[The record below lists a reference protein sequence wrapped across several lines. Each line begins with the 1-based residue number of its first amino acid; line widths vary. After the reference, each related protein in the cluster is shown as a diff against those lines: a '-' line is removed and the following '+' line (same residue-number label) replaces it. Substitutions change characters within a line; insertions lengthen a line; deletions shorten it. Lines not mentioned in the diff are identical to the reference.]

1 VDQAIVE
8 EVRPARFVPRR
19 GLVLMAALMAIFM
32 PAVESSIVATALPTI
47 IGDLGGFDLFSW
59 VFAVPLLTTAV
70 TIPLYGRLADLYGRK
85 RVFFV
90 GTVIFL
96 IGTTLCGFARSMV
109 VLILFRAL
117 QGVGAGAIQLIALT
131 IIGDIYT
138 PSERARIQGF
148 SSAVWGF
155 AAVVGPALSAFLVEY
170 VHWSVVFWVN
180 IPVGIL
186 SIAMFALFLEERVER
201 REHRIDYLGGAL
213 LVVGIGALMLALVE
227 AMKFDGRMI
236 AALVAL
242 GIGALAWLLFH
253 ETRTAEPILPLG
265 LWRRRV
271 VTLANLGSFGAVATN
286 MAVSVLLPTYVQ
298 GVMGRSPGVAGFVVG
313 TASVSWMFASFA
325 AGRLMIRTSYR
336 LTAAIGGVS
345 LMAGCAVL
353 LIMEPSASVL
363 WPATGS
369 FLIGIGMGFCNT
381 TFIVSI
387 QGAVE
392 WHERGAATGSQMF
405 MRMIAM
411 ALGAAL
417 FGAIVNFGVHQ
428 RLPGAADA
436 VNQLLHAAARQSLGA
451 AEIAQLAQAVAL
463 SAHAAFLV
471 AALIA
476 VLTLVVS
483 LGFPSGLSPVR
494 SPPTLRSRA
503 MSTGL
508 SASGPTL
515 PSPAIPGSSPG
526 SGGLGRGQAGEG

>member
-1 VDQAIVE
+1 MDQGIVE
-8 EVRPARFVPRR
+8 EVRTTRFVPRR
-19 GLVLMAALMAIFM
+19 GLVLAAALMAIFM
-32 PAVESSIVATALPTI
+32 PAVEASIVATALPTI
-47 IGDLGGFDLFSW
+47 IGDLGGFHLFSW
-59 VFAVPLLTTAV
+59 VFAVPLLTQAV

-109 VLILFRAL
+109 VLICFRAL
-117 QGVGAGAIQLIALT
+117 QGIGAGAIQLIAVT

-138 PSERARIQGF
+138 PAERARIQGF

-155 AAVVGPALSAFLVEY
+155 AAVIGPALSAFLVEY

-180 IPVGIL
+180 LPVGIV
-186 SIAMFALFLEERVER
+186 SVAMFALFLHERVER
-201 REHRIDYLGGAL
+201 REHRIDYLGGVL

-227 AMKFDGRMI
+227 AMTLDRSTI

-253 ETRTAEPILPLG
+253 EQRTAEPMLPLA

-286 MAVSVLLPTYVQ
+286 MAVSVLLPAYVQ
-298 GVMGRSPGVAGFVVG
+298 GVMGKSPGVAGFVVG

-336 LTAAIGGVS
+336 LTAAIGGMS
-345 LMAGCAVL
+345 LVAGCAVL
-353 LIMEPSASVL
+353 LMLEPAAGVL

-381 TFIVSI
+381 TFLVSI

-392 WHERGAATGSQMF
+392 FHERGAATGSQMF
-405 MRMIAM
+405 MRMIGM
-411 ALGAAL
+411 SLGAAL

-428 RLPGAADA
+428 RLPGADDA
-436 VNQLLHAAARQSLGA
+436 VNHLLDSASRQGLGVG
-451 AEIAQLAQAVAL
+451 EIARLADAVAL
-463 SAHAAFLV
+463 SVHNACLV

-476 VLTLVVS
+476 VITLVVAAAY
-483 LGFPSGLSPVR
+483 PRGLSPVR
-494 SPPTLRSRA
+494 TP
-503 MSTGL
+503 
-508 SASGPTL
+508 
-515 PSPAIPGSSPG
+515 IPFRNP
-526 SGGLGRGQAGEG
+526 R

>member
-1 VDQAIVE
+1 MDQAVVDEVGAVMIV
-8 EVRPARFVPRR
+8 PHR
-19 GLVLMAALMAIFM
+19 GWVLAAALMAIFM

-47 IGDLGGFDLFSW
+47 IGDLGGFHLFSW
-59 VFAVPLLTTAV
+59 VFAVPLLTQAV
-70 TIPLYGRLADLYGRK
+70 TIPLYGRFADLYGRK
-85 RVFFV
+85 RTFIV
-90 GTVIFL
+90 GTIIFL
-96 IGTTLCGFARSMV
+96 VGTTLCGFARSMV
-109 VLILFRAL
+109 VLISFRAL

-138 PSERARIQGF
+138 PPERARIQGF

-180 IPVGIL
+180 IPVGVV
-186 SIAMFALFLEERVER
+186 SIAMFVLFLDERIER

-213 LVVGIGALMLALVE
+213 LVLGIGALMLALVE
-227 AMKFDGRMI
+227 AMNFNPLTT

-242 GIGALAWLLFH
+242 GILALAWLLVH
-253 ETRTAEPILPLG
+253 ELHTREPMLPLT

-336 LTAAIGGVS
+336 LTAVIGAFS
-345 LMAGCAVL
+345 LMAGCAIL
-353 LIMEPSASVL
+353 MMMEPAGGALLPAS
-363 WPATGS
+363 GS

-387 QGAVE
+387 QGAVA

-411 ALGAAL
+411 SLGAAVL
-417 FGAIVNFGVHQ
+417 GAIVNFGVHW
-428 RLPGAADA
+428 RLPGADDA
-436 VNQLLHAAARQSLGA
+436 VNQLLHLTDRAGIGA
-451 AEIAQLAQAVAL
+451 AELARLVEAVAL
-463 SAHAAFLV
+463 SVHSAVLV

-476 VLTLVVS
+476 VLTLVVAV
-483 LGFPSGLSPVR
+483 GYPRGLSPVR
-494 SPPTLRSRA
+494 SPVR
-503 MSTGL
+503 
-508 SASGPTL
+508 
-515 PSPAIPGSSPG
+515 
-526 SGGLGRGQAGEG
+526 

>member
-8 EVRPARFVPRR
+8 EVGAATIVPRR
-19 GLVLMAALMAIFM
+19 GWVLAAALMAIFM
-32 PAVESSIVATALPTI
+32 PAVEGSIVATALPTI
-47 IGDLGGFDLFSW
+47 IGDLGGFHLFSW
-59 VFAVPLLTTAV
+59 VFAVPLLTQAV
-70 TIPLYGRLADLYGRK
+70 TIPLYGRFADLYGRK
-85 RVFFV
+85 RVFIV

-109 VLILFRAL
+109 VLILFRGV

-138 PSERARIQGF
+138 PTERARIQGF

-155 AAVVGPALSAFLVEY
+155 AAVIGPALSAFLVEY

-180 IPVGIL
+180 IPVGII
-186 SIAMFALFLEERVER
+186 SIAMFALFLDERVER

-227 AMKFDGRMI
+227 AMNFDGLTT

-242 GIGALAWLLFH
+242 GIGALSWLLTH
-253 ETRTAEPILPLG
+253 ELHTAEPMLPLA

-313 TASVSWMFASFA
+313 AASVSWMFASFA

-336 LTAAIGGVS
+336 LTAAIGGIS
-345 LMAGCAVL
+345 LVAGCAVL
-353 LIMEPSASVL
+353 LMMQPSGGAL
-363 WPATGS
+363 LPAAGS

-387 QGAVE
+387 QGAVA

-411 ALGAAL
+411 SLGAAV
-417 FGAIVNFGVHQ
+417 FGAIVNFGVHR
-428 RLPGAADA
+428 RLPGADDA
-436 VNQLLHAAARQSLGA
+436 VNQLLHLASRQGLEA
-451 AEIAQLAQAVAL
+451 AEITRLGEAVAL
-463 SAHAAFLV
+463 SVHSAVLV
-471 AALIA
+471 ATLIA
-476 VLTLVVS
+476 ILTLVVAA
-483 LGFPSGLSPVR
+483 GYPRGLSPIR
-494 SPPTLRSRA
+494 SPVR
-503 MSTGL
+503 
-508 SASGPTL
+508 
-515 PSPAIPGSSPG
+515 
-526 SGGLGRGQAGEG
+526 